1 MPITFTSSINGAD
14 QIVLPNPKFGNN
26 DTITFKRINR
36 TSRGNDLI
44 LDVPDPNWQPT
55 FLHKYEWEYLGENKV
70 IQLKAFVARHVAIP
84 VFVVSLYG
92 ETWKIIFLRPDGEFA
107 QVGVE
112 NRAVTLDMQ
121 IVQ

>member
-1 MPITFTSSINGAD
+1 MSVQLMSSIFGGD
-14 QIVLPNPKFGNN
+14 VLVLPNPKLG
-26 DTITFKRINR
+26 DAHTINFKRINR

-44 LDVPDPNWQPT
+44 LDVPDANWQPT
-55 FLHKYEWEYLGENKV
+55 FLHKYEWEYLKEDE
-70 IQLKAFVARHVAIP
+70 IIRLKGFVARHVGIP
-84 VFVVSLYG
+84 VFVTGIYG
-92 ETWKIIFLRPDGEFA
+92 ESWKVIFLRPDLEFS